1 MIMRAL
7 LAILALATIVL
18 ATPAETGSTMIPD
31 FAPGQEWSIKSASPT
46 TAKVVIGRL
55 ETWQHGKIIVHVSII
70 DVPIPRG
77 VAGAGATT
85 SIGHMPFDKTAL
97 AASADRLLS
106 SYVPP
111 APGFESGYEQWKSAK
126 GGVFTISAE
135 KAIEI
140 VVQTLIDNQHNG
152 R

>member
-1 MIMRAL
+1 MIARAFLPFWRLRL
-7 LAILALATIVL
+7 LCARRT
-18 ATPAETGSTMIPD
+18 ETGSRMIPD

-55 ETWQHGKIIVHVSII
+55 ETWDHSKIIVHVSIN
-70 DVPIPRG
+70 DVPVPRD
-77 VAGAGATT
+77 VAGAVATT
-85 SIGHMPFDKTAL
+85 SIGHMPFDKAAL

-106 SYVPP
+106 SNVPP
-111 APGFESGYEQWKSAK
+111 APAFESGYEQWKSAK
-126 GGVFTISAE
+126 GGVFTISVE

>member
-1 MIMRAL
+1 MITRAL
-7 LAILALATIVL
+7 FAILALATIVF
-18 ATPAETGSTMIPD
+18 ATRAETGSTMIPD

-55 ETWQHGKIIVHVSII
+55 ETWEHSKIIVHVSII
-70 DVPIPRG
+70 DVPLPRG
-77 VAGAGATT
+77 VAGATT
-85 SIGHMPFDKTAL
+85 SIGHMPFDKAAL

-106 SYVPP
+106 RNVPL
-111 APGFESGYEQWKSAK
+111 APEFESGYEQWKSAK
-126 GGVFTISAE
+126 GGVFTIGVE

-140 VVQTLIDNQHNG
+140 VVRTLIDSQHNG